1 MHLHCWTGW
10 RMLEQARTYT
20 KHTRAE
26 ITLKANTHAYSKIQD
41 AELKASKISD
51 SKSYIYFSPKGSNN
65 DL

>member
-1 MHLHCWTGW
+1 
-10 RMLEQARTYT
+10 MLEQARTYT

-41 AELKASKISD
+41 AELKASRQKETNLNFRFAD